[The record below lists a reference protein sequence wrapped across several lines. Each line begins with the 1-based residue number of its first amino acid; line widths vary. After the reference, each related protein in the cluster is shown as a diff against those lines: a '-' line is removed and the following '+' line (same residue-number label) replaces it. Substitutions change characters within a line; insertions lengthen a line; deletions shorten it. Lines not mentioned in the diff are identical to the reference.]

1 MLFDSPPSDWRTT
14 TLGEICREGGGD
26 IQTGPFGSQLHASD
40 YVDAGIP
47 SIMPANIK
55 DGRVV
60 EDGIARITQSDAK
73 RLSKYLVAKGD
84 IVYSRRGD
92 VERCALIREKE
103 SGWLC
108 GTGCLRV
115 RPGAD
120 VIDSDFCAHF
130 LSHPETREWI
140 SRHAVGATM
149 PNLNTQILSEV
160 PILLPPK
167 REQKAIAHIL
177 GTLDDRIELN
187 RKTNETLE
195 VIAKAL
201 FKSWFVDFDPVRAKA
216 EGRPTGLPA
225 EVSDLFPDSF
235 EDSELGEIPS
245 GWEMEA
251 LGEIL
256 DVDKGVSYKGDF
268 LSDTEG
274 LPMVNLGCFAGGG
287 SFRAEKMKFYAG
299 EYREKHLASAG
310 DLLVANTDMT
320 QNRIIL
326 GAPII
331 VPSWRG
337 RDKFLFSHHTF
348 AIRFRHSKSA
358 FTRFIYFTLLKPS
371 FRQVAS
377 GHATGTTVLA
387 LPKDGITDYQT
398 VIPPAGLLNVFA
410 AKVEALYQKCQALTE
425 QCELLAKTRDALLP
439 KLISGEIRIPDAEK
453 MLEEVGI

>member
-1 MLFDSPPSDWRTT
+1 MPNCLRDIAEVIMGQSPPGETCNTT
-14 TLGEICREGGGD
+14 GEGLPLLN
-26 IQTGPFGSQLHASD
+26 GPTEFGSYH
-40 YVDAGIP
+40 P
-47 SIMPANIK
+47 SPVQFTTDPK
-55 DGRVV
+55 RV
-60 EDGIARITQSDAK
+60 S
-73 RLSKYLVAKGD
+73 S
-84 IVYSRRGD
+84 RGD
-92 VERCALIREKE
+92 LLFCVRGSTTGRMNWSDQTYALGRGLAAIRPKNGNRF
-103 SGWLC
+103 SSFLK
-108 GTGCLRV
+108 GCIEVSL
-115 RPGAD
+115 PT
-120 VIDSDFCAHF
+120 
-130 LSHPETREWI
+130 LLM
-140 SRHAVGATM
+140 GATGSTF
-149 PNLNTQILSEV
+149 PSV
-160 PILLPPK
+160 S
-167 REQKAIAHIL
+167 REQIEDISVEIQSGEDLKWIENVL
-177 GTLDDRIELN
+177 GTLDDKIELN

-195 VIAKAL
+195 AMAKAL

-225 EVSDLFPDSF
+225 EISDLFPDSF

-268 LSDTEG
+268 LSDAEG

-287 SFRAEKMKFYAG
+287 SFRAEKMKFYTG
-299 EYREKHLASAG
+299 EYRERHLATAG

-348 AIRFRHSKSA
+348 AIRFRRSKSA

-371 FRQVAS
+371 FRQVAA

-439 KLISGEIRIPDAEK
+439 KLISGEIRIPDAER
-453 MLEEVGI
+453 MLEEVGV

>member
-1 MLFDSPPSDWRTT
+1 LNTDRYVSD
-14 TLGEICREGGGD
+14 EIYENWFR
-26 IQTGPFGSQLHASD
+26 
-40 YVDAGIP
+40 
-47 SIMPANIK
+47 
-55 DGRVV
+55 
-60 EDGIARITQSDAK
+60 
-73 RLSKYLVAKGD
+73 
-84 IVYSRRGD
+84 
-92 VERCALIREKE
+92 
-103 SGWLC
+103 
-108 GTGCLRV
+108 
-115 RPGAD
+115 
-120 VIDSDFCAHF
+120 
-130 LSHPETREWI
+130 SHPEPGDVILTNKGSKNGEVCLVPDPVSFCIAQDMVALRANRDLI
-140 SRHAVGATM
+140 DPGYLLVALRSRIVQERIKS
-149 PNLNTQILSEV
+149 LNVDSVIPHFKKTDFDKLFIPLPSRAEQQFIGGLYLDLS
-160 PILLPPK
+160 
-167 REQKAIAHIL
+167 R
-177 GTLDDRIELN
+177 RIELN
-187 RKTNETLE
+187 RKTIETLE
-195 VIAKAL
+195 AMAKAL
-201 FKSWFVDFDPVRAKA
+201 FKSWFVDFDPVKAKA

-225 EVSDLFPDSF
+225 EISDLFPESF

-245 GWEMEA
+245 GWELEA
-251 LGEIL
+251 LGKIL

-287 SFRAEKMKFYAG
+287 AFRAEKMKFYAG
-299 EYREKHLASAG
+299 EYRERHLASAG

-348 AIRFRHSKSA
+348 AIRFRRSKSA

-371 FRQVAS
+371 FRQVAA

-425 QCELLAKTRDALLP
+425 QSELLAKTRDALLP

-453 MLEEVGI
+453 VLEEVGV

>member
-1 MLFDSPPSDWRTT
+1 MSELVQIEEVAQVKQGRYTSPNELSEIATDHAKVPVWGANGI
-14 TLGEICREGGGD
+14 LGYTQNATYEEAHPLVTCRGNGCGLIQWSGGRAH
-26 IQTGPFGSQLHASD
+26 ISNNAMAIVLHDRDQHS
-40 YVDAGIP
+40 
-47 SIMPANIK
+47 S
-55 DGRVV
+55 
-60 EDGIARITQSDAK
+60 E
-73 RLSKYLVAKGD
+73 YLY
-84 IVYSRRGD
+84 YSLLNTD
-92 VERCALIREKE
+92 F
-103 SGWLC
+103 
-108 GTGCLRV
+108 
-115 RPGAD
+115 AD
-120 VIDSDFCAHF
+120 VTTGSAQPQITMGHLNKKEIYWHSDQK
-130 LSHPETREWI
+130 ERE
-140 SRHAVGATM
+140 
-149 PNLNTQILSEV
+149 
-160 PILLPPK
+160 
-167 REQKAIAHIL
+167 AIAHIL
-177 GTLDDRIELN
+177 GTLDDKIELN

-195 VIAKAL
+195 AMAKAL
-201 FKSWFVDFDPVRAKA
+201 FKSWFVDFDPVKAKA

-225 EVSDLFPDSF
+225 EISDLFPDSF

-268 LSDTEG
+268 LSDAEG

-287 SFRAEKMKFYAG
+287 SFRAEKMKFYTG
-299 EYREKHLASAG
+299 EYRERHLATAG

-348 AIRFRHSKSA
+348 AIRFRRSKSA

-371 FRQVAS
+371 FRQVSA

-453 MLEEVGI
+453 VLEEVGV

>member
-1 MLFDSPPSDWRTT
+1 MREPQCAPLEEWMESIIDYRGKTPEKTT
-14 TLGEICREGGGD
+14 
-26 IQTGPFGSQLHASD
+26 
-40 YVDAGIP
+40 AGIP
-47 SIMPANIK
+47 LITAKVIK
-55 DGRVV
+55 GGRIETPSEFIAADTYEEWMRRGIPEAGDVV
-60 EDGIARITQSDAK
+60 ITTEAPLGEVAQLPKGKVALAQRVITLRGKKGLVDNTF
-73 RLSKYLVAKGD
+73 LKYLLL
-84 IVYSRRGD
+84 SRPFQEDLEAR
-92 VERCALIREKE
+92 AT
-103 SGWLC
+103 
-108 GTGCLRV
+108 GTTVVGIKQSVLRK
-115 RPGAD
+115 
-120 VIDSDFCAHF
+120 IDLAFPSF
-130 LSHPETREWI
+130 LD
-140 SRHAVGATM
+140 
-149 PNLNTQILSEV
+149 
-160 PILLPPK
+160 
-167 REQKAIAHIL
+167 QKAIAHIL
-177 GTLDDRIELN
+177 GTLDDKIELN
-187 RKTNETLE
+187 RKSNETLE
-195 VIAKAL
+195 AMAKAL
-201 FKSWFVDFDPVRAKA
+201 FQSWFVDFDPVRAKA

-225 EVSDLFPDSF
+225 EISDLFPDSF

-245 GWEMEA
+245 GWEMET

-299 EYREKHLASAG
+299 EYRERHLASAG

-348 AIRFRHSKSA
+348 AIRFRRSKSA

-371 FRQVAS
+371 FRQVAA

-410 AKVEALYQKCQALTE
+410 AKVEALYQKCQSLTE

>member
-1 MLFDSPPSDWRTT
+1 
-14 TLGEICREGGGD
+14 
-26 IQTGPFGSQLHASD
+26 
-40 YVDAGIP
+40 
-47 SIMPANIK
+47 
-55 DGRVV
+55 
-60 EDGIARITQSDAK
+60 
-73 RLSKYLVAKGD
+73 
-84 IVYSRRGD
+84 
-92 VERCALIREKE
+92 
-103 SGWLC
+103 
-108 GTGCLRV
+108 LRV
-115 RPGAD
+115 P
-120 VIDSDFCAHF
+120 
-130 LSHPETREWI
+130 P
-140 SRHAVGATM
+140 
-149 PNLNTQILSEV
+149 
-160 PILLPPK
+160 LP
-167 REQKAIAHIL
+167 EQKAIANIL
-177 GTLDDRIELN
+177 GTLDDKIELN

-195 VIAKAL
+195 AMAKAL

-225 EVSDLFPDSF
+225 EISDLFPDSF

-299 EYREKHLASAG
+299 EYRERHLASAG

-371 FRQVAS
+371 FRQVAA

-398 VIPPAGLLNVFA
+398 VIPPASLLNVFA

-439 KLISGEIRIPDAEK
+439 KLISGEIRVPDAEK
-453 MLEEVGI
+453 MLEEVGV

>member
-1 MLFDSPPSDWRTT
+1 MSFDIETT
-14 TLGEICREGGGD
+14 ELAELCEQVIDCPHST
-26 IQTGPFGSQLHASD
+26 P
-40 YVDAGIP
+40 VWMDAGVIVLRSSNIRNGRLDLSNPSYTDEYHYQERSRRAKVQAGDLVITREAPMGEVCLIP
-47 SIMPANIK
+47 DDLKCCLGQRMVMLRPDLGRC
-55 DGRVV
+55 DG
-60 EDGIARITQSDAK
+60 
-73 RLSKYLVAKGD
+73 KYLL
-84 IVYSRRGD
+84 Y
-92 VERCALIREKE
+92 ALQSNRVQNEIRSHE
-103 SGWLC
+103 
-108 GTGCLRV
+108 GTGSTVSNLRIPV
-115 RPGAD
+115 LK
-120 VIDSDFCAHF
+120 S
-130 LSHPETREWI
+130 L
-140 SRHAVGATM
+140 
-149 PNLNTQILSEV
+149 
-160 PILLPPK
+160 PIPTPDLAN
-167 REQKAIAHIL
+167 QKAIAHIL
-177 GTLDDRIELN
+177 GTLDDKIELN

-195 VIAKAL
+195 AIAKAL

-225 EVSDLFPDSF
+225 EISDLFPDSF

-245 GWEMEA
+245 GWELEA

-256 DVDKGVSYKGDF
+256 DVDKGVSYKGEF

-299 EYREKHLASAG
+299 EYRERHLASAG

-348 AIRFRHSKSA
+348 AIRFRRSKSA

-371 FRQVAS
+371 FRQVAA

-398 VIPPAGLLNVFA
+398 VIPPAGLLNIFA

-453 MLEEVGI
+453 MLEEVGV

>member
-1 MLFDSPPSDWRTT
+1 MSSEWSTISLQEFIHLQRGHDLPADQRS
-14 TLGEICREGGGD
+14 
-26 IQTGPFGSQLHASD
+26 TGSIPVAGSQ
-40 YVDAGIP
+40 GIVGFHSE
-47 SIMPANIK
+47 SIGIVPGLTI
-55 DGRVV
+55 GR
-60 EDGIARITQSDAK
+60 
-73 RLSKYLVAKGD
+73 
-84 IVYSRRGD
+84 
-92 VERCALIREKE
+92 
-103 SGWLC
+103 SGS
-108 GTGCLRV
+108 
-115 RPGAD
+115 
-120 VIDSDFCAHF
+120 I
-130 LSHPETREWI
+130 
-140 SRHAVGATM
+140 GATQYFEDKYF
-149 PNLNTQILSEV
+149 PLNTALYAINFLGNHPKYAYYYFQNFDFSSYDSGSVQPSLNRNFLYTAIV
-160 PILLPPK
+160 NIPPLC
-167 REQKAIAHIL
+167 EQKAIAHIL
-177 GTLDDRIELN
+177 GTLDEKIELN

-195 VIAKAL
+195 AMAKAL
-201 FKSWFVDFDPVRAKA
+201 FKSWFVDFDPVKAKV

-225 EVSDLFPDSF
+225 EISDLFPDSF

-245 GWEMEA
+245 GWEMET

-299 EYREKHLASAG
+299 EYRERHLASAG

-348 AIRFRHSKSA
+348 AIRFRRSKSA

-371 FRQVAS
+371 FRQVAA

-410 AKVEALYQKCQALTE
+410 AKVEALYQKCHSLTE

-453 MLEEVGI
+453 MLEEVGV

>member
-1 MLFDSPPSDWRTT
+1 MESIIDYRGKTPEKTT
-14 TLGEICREGGGD
+14 
-26 IQTGPFGSQLHASD
+26 
-40 YVDAGIP
+40 AGIP
-47 SIMPANIK
+47 LITAKVIK
-55 DGRVV
+55 GGRIETPSEFIAADTYEEWMRRGIPEAGDVV
-60 EDGIARITQSDAK
+60 ITTEAPLGEVAQLPKGKVALAQRVITLRGKKGLVDNTF
-73 RLSKYLVAKGD
+73 LKYLLL
-84 IVYSRRGD
+84 SRPFQEDLEAR
-92 VERCALIREKE
+92 AT
-103 SGWLC
+103 
-108 GTGCLRV
+108 GTTVVGIKQSVLRK
-115 RPGAD
+115 
-120 VIDSDFCAHF
+120 IDLAFPSF
-130 LSHPETREWI
+130 LD
-140 SRHAVGATM
+140 
-149 PNLNTQILSEV
+149 
-160 PILLPPK
+160 
-167 REQKAIAHIL
+167 QKAIAHIL
-177 GTLDDRIELN
+177 GTLDDKIELN
-187 RKTNETLE
+187 RKSNETLE
-195 VIAKAL
+195 AMAKAL
-201 FKSWFVDFDPVRAKA
+201 FQSWFVDFDPVRAKA

-225 EVSDLFPDSF
+225 EISDLFPDSF

-245 GWEMEA
+245 GWEMET

-299 EYREKHLASAG
+299 EYRERHLASAG

-348 AIRFRHSKSA
+348 AIRFRRSKSA

-371 FRQVAS
+371 FRQVAA

-410 AKVEALYQKCQALTE
+410 AKVEALYQKCQSLTE

-453 MLEEVGI
+453 MLEEVGV